1 MWGVSESREP
11 IKGKFAKKLLATV
24 QRMIELKKEG
34 KDLSFKNKER
44 EPYHHIIIIDDKN

>member
-11 IKGKFAKKLLATV
+11 IKGKFAKKLIEAA
-24 QRMIELKKEG
+24 QRMLELKKEG